1 MKENIITYTLNFPYT
16 IFCRQLGEHEIVK
29 KEKASLLANKDET
42 VKTMEMEMQMAKYV
56 QNCHLEIH
64 VTY

>member
-1 MKENIITYTLNFPYT
+1 MKQRTYNYHPFM
-16 IFCRQLGEHEIVK
+16 FCRELGEQEILK

-56 QNCHLEIH
+56 LCLFLLLCI
-64 VTY
+64 V